1 MVVGEG
7 NKEQLIEFVG
17 CGLEVYK
24 DIIDHRPLP
33 ISVGETAAPS
43 GLLYPTKVLVQ
54 DDELVISD
62 AGHHRLLICSLDGHV
77 KVGLSYF
84 FFCGFLL
91 LVSLILVVLSYMQF
105 PIVLDSGGIWK
116 IGYVE
121 W

>member
-77 KVGLSYF
+77 KVGLSHF
-84 FFCGFLL
+84 FLL
-91 LVSLILVVLSYMQF
+91 LLPS
-105 PIVLDSGGIWK
+105 
-116 IGYVE
+116 IGFINIGCSIIHAVPYRSRQWWDQENRVP
-121 W
+121 